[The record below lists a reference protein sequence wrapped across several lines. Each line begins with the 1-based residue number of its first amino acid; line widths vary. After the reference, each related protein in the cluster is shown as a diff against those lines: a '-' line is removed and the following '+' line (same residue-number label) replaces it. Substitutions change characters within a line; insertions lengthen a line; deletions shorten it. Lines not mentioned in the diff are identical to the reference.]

1 MIINTDLIYPIGAV
15 YLSVSATNP
24 AILFGGKW
32 ELIEDRFLLGAGG
45 NYAPRIKGGSKTHN
59 HNLSRKGGA
68 NFRKYGNTF
77 YQGDYTS
84 AGTMP
89 SQSKDGYWWLT
100 TGNTDSSSFTNPGE
114 KGIGVGLYGTTDDKD
129 TLPPYYTVYMWERVA

>member
-1 MIINTDLIYPIGAV
+1 MIINTDLIYPIGAI

-24 AILFGGKW
+24 STLFGGKW

-45 NYAPRIKGGSKTHN
+45 NYAPRIKGGSNTHN

-77 YQGDYTS
+77 YQGDCTT

-89 SQSKDGYWWLT
+89 SQSGNWWLT
-100 TGNTDSSSFTNPGE
+100 TGNTDSSSSTNPGE
-114 KGIGVGLYGTTDDKD
+114 KGVGVGLYGTTDDKD
-129 TLPPYYTVYMWERVA
+129 ILPPYYTVYMWERVA

>member
-1 MIINTDLIYPIGAV
+1 MIINTDLIYPIGAI

-24 AILFGGKW
+24 STLFGGKW

-100 TGNTDSSSFTNPGE
+100 TGNTDTSSSTNPGE

-129 TLPPYYTVYMWERVA
+129 ILPPYYTVYMWERVA